1 MPFRKNVERENAL
14 LKHWH
19 QGDTVKI
26 ASTLTGVPE
35 GTVSHYYARF
45 NRKRDVYRKVSEKG
59 NQEPPRTSPFNA
71 ATASVF
77 LTSVQSNVNELV
89 GKGDYAKARDY
100 LQTILLLQDL
110 VKRMLPI
117 AQNLDPN
124 KFDEA
129 FKYVVL
135 LTRMTTGPTS
145 TAKTKIETPESPQ
158 EPERPRERAR
168 ASDEIHRPIKLRL
181 RPRPDYR

>member
-59 NQEPPRTSPFNA
+59 NQEPPRTRPFDA
-71 ATASVF
+71 AFAAVAFTK
-77 LTSVQSNVNELV
+77 VQSNVYRLV
-89 GKGDYAKARDY
+89 EAGDYARARDY

-110 VKRMLPI
+110 AKRVLPI
-117 AQNLDPN
+117 AHNLDP
-124 KFDEA
+124 
-129 FKYVVL
+129 
-135 LTRMTTGPTS
+135 
-145 TAKTKIETPESPQ
+145 
-158 EPERPRERAR
+158 
-168 ASDEIHRPIKLRL
+168 
-181 RPRPDYR
+181 